1 MIAVET
7 LASLAKEVSKGDP
20 IIWDSLNMDE
30 MAAYRLMATSV
41 IEQFQDMSS
50 DDKQV
55 AILAT
60 ITKLLVENFVLN
72 LQLIQAQ
79 DYNQ

>member
-1 MIAVET
+1 MTDVET
-7 LASLAKEVSKGDP
+7 LALLAKEVSKGDP
-20 IIWDSLNMDE
+20 IIWASLSMDE
-30 MAAYRLMATSV
+30 MAAYRLMAASV

-79 DYNQ
+79 DYK